1 MKREML
7 QLSPHQFVETGRD
20 FNGRFWIAYSS
31 GATMFFREVKELRR
45 FLRLPVAI
53 PIRASFDN
61 WIASLAAADQQRSAE
76 HQVTGFGPECHQLDE
91 SDPNHNTRTVI

>member
-20 FNGRFWIAYSS
+20 FNGRLWIAYSS
-31 GATMFFREVKELRR
+31 GATMLFREVKDLRR
-45 FLRLPVAI
+45 FLRLPVAS

-61 WIASLAAADQQRSAE
+61 WIAALAAADQQRSTE
-76 HQVTGFGPECHQLDE
+76 HQSTGFDPECHQLDE